1 MSTPDKLEAVQ
12 KVSETMKT
20 NPAQEMDQ
28 LNATKEHFQSL
39 IDSPQSITPTS
50 FERVD
55 TTAFAPENV
64 QNTET
69 NPIFGDQ
76 NVSAQRDGSATDQEG
91 KRRGKQDAEEVEGVS
106 ATGSKSSPASTSMI
120 DEAGKTNT
128 GTSSVSKASPEAI
141 KAQAKQVISQI
152 DQVKTQLS
160 QVKGE
165 IKPSYQTLLRNRL
178 SHIDDNVKIAL
189 NKAGIEHTP
198 PPAAAG
204 TGKTNPVE
212 KFMSYLTN
220 SQNQLE
226 NMHSTIES
234 MSMTGKQISP
244 ANMLAIQMKMGYIQ
258 QQVELFTSLL
268 NKALEST
275 KTLMNVQV

>member
-12 KVSETMKT
+12 KVSETMKS

-28 LNATKEHFQSL
+28 LSATKEHFQSL
-39 IDSPQSITPTS
+39 IDSPQALKPTS

-76 NVSAQRDGSATDQEG
+76 NVSAQRNGSATDQEG
-91 KRRGKQDAEEVEGVS
+91 KRRGKEDDEVEGVS
-106 ATGSKSSPASTSMI
+106 ATGSKKSAGSTSMI
-120 DEAGKTNT
+120 DEAGKVNTNT
-128 GTSSVSKASPEAI
+128 ANVSKVSPEGI
-141 KAQAKQVISQI
+141 KAQTKQVMSQI
-152 DQVKTQLS
+152 EQVKTQLS
-160 QVKGE
+160 QAKGD

-198 PPAAAG
+198 PHVVAEAG
-204 TGKTNPVE
+204 KSNPIQ
-212 KFMSYLTN
+212 KFMGYLTN
-220 SQNQLE
+220 SE
-226 NMHSTIES
+226 NELANLHSTIENL
-234 MSMTGKQISP
+234 SMTGKEISP
-244 ANMLAIQMKMGYIQ
+244 ANMLAIQMKMGYIS